1 VPELTVAETT
11 GPETTG
17 PETTV
22 QMLRTGTAKPP
33 PEVRALRAG
42 PVQLLFSDGDLRR
55 ICHGPVEVARRIYV
69 AIRDLDWNTLPGE
82 MTGLEITDRGDS
94 FAIRFSSRH
103 IAGALD
109 YEWHAEID
117 GDPDGTISYRMRGA
131 ALSAFPYAKIG
142 ICVHHPVVGWAGQ
155 PYAGSAPGGPVSG
168 RLPAAIGPQIHL
180 DDGTD
185 LPLFDPVSD
194 LDITHADGGVVR
206 FEFTGDLWEME
217 DQRNWTDASYK
228 SASTPA
234 SLGYHHEA
242 EAGTKFD
249 QQVAIRAHGFAA
261 AAQPPAVVGP
271 LTLTVDGATG
281 AAFPPV
287 GLRCSDPGATL
298 SAAGRAALRAIR
310 PAHLRVDVNLAA
322 ARAADDLAAGWELA
336 RELDCGLEL
345 AVFVPGPA
353 DWPET
358 GVALGRLR
366 AGLATARADGRVPL
380 ARVLAF
386 GATEESSSAA
396 TVSAVRDAL
405 ASAAVTGV
413 PVIGGTNV
421 YFNELNRHRRPAGPA
436 DGLAWS
442 VNPQIHAFDDLS
454 LMENLQA
461 QPDTVATARSF
472 APGTA
477 YFVTPIT
484 LRPRF
489 NAVAVT
495 GAEQPSVGLPWQVD
509 VRQPA
514 LFGAAW
520 TLGSIAALAGSGVDG
535 LTYYDTQ
542 GPAGVIES
550 PAGSPNPAEFFSRPD
565 TPYPLAV
572 VLADAVSLA
581 GGRIRALA
589 GLDPAQI
596 GGIAVDTAGDRPR
609 TTLLLANLTARARD
623 ARLRL
628 AGRQGARARILD
640 EHTAG
645 AAAADLPG
653 FLESRSDLPV
663 SEGAVTVTLAPYA
676 TARLDLTGE

>member
-1 VPELTVAETT
+1 VPELSVP
-11 GPETTG
+11 G
-17 PETTV
+17 TTV
-22 QMLRTGTAKPP
+22 QLLRTGTAKPP
-33 PEVRALRAG
+33 PEFRALRAG

-55 ICHGPVEVARRIYV
+55 ICHGRVEVARRIYV

-109 YEWHAEID
+109 FEWDAEID

-142 ICVHHPVVGWAGQ
+142 ICVHHPVDGWAGQ
-155 PYAGSAPGGPVSG
+155 QYAGSAPGGPVSG

-206 FEFTGDLWEME
+206 FEFTGDRWEME

-242 EAGTKFD
+242 ETGTKFD
-249 QQVAIRAHGFAA
+249 QQVLIRAHGFAA
-261 AAQPPAVVGP
+261 AALPPAAVGP
-271 LTLTVDGATG
+271 LTLTVGDAAGP
-281 AAFPPV
+281 AFPPV

-298 SAAGRAALRAIR
+298 SAAGRAALRTIR
-310 PAHLRVDVNLAA
+310 PVHLRVDVNLAA
-322 ARAADDLAAGWELA
+322 KQAADDLSAGWELA

-358 GVALGRLR
+358 GAALGRLC
-366 AGLATARADGRVPL
+366 AGLTAARADDRIRL

-405 ASAAVTGV
+405 AAAAVTGV

-461 QPDTVATARSF
+461 QPDTVATARAF

-495 GAEQPSVGLPWQVD
+495 GAEQPSGGLPWQVD
-509 VRQPA
+509 VRQPS

-520 TLGSIAALAGSGVDG
+520 TLGSVAALAGSGVDG

-550 PAGSPNPAEFFSRPD
+550 PAGSPSPAEFFSRPD

-572 VLADAVSLA
+572 VLADAASLA
-581 GGRIRALA
+581 GGRIRSLA

-596 GGIAVDTAGDRPR
+596 GGIAVDTAGARPR
-609 TTLLLANLTARARD
+609 TTLLLANLTARARG
-623 ARLRL
+623 ARVRL

-645 AAAADLPG
+645 AAGADLPG
-653 FLESRSDLPV
+653 FLETRSDLPV